1 MKPGNNKTESGEN
14 RKSKMVP
21 ANDMSV
27 LARTLKR
34 IHERE
39 PKYGSK
45 LDNELARKDPAF
57 FERAERFLTRFEK
70 FLTDQGKP
78 LDYGIDCHL
87 KLCNSMG
94 PERMEFLRSGR
105 YASSSFAEVEQRV
118 YANPE
123 IMEYYMYG
131 LVFSQFLWKEQYAR
145 LEFFCNGL
153 PLYRPQIE
161 SYLELGGGH
170 AMYISSAA
178 DILRPDTHFELIDIS
193 ATSIHEARSMSPNDR
208 IQYHLCNVFNF
219 PADRKYDF
227 VVAGEILEHLEEPRK
242 LLARIRAMLTP
253 QGHAFISTPVNAPTV
268 DHIYLFNHAGEI
280 REMLHSEGYVIESE
294 ATRYAEDVPEAKA
307 EKLKIPQMFAAFV
320 RLE

>member
-1 MKPGNNKTESGEN
+1 MTSWP
-14 RKSKMVP
+14 V
-21 ANDMSV
+21 NDMSV
-27 LARTLKR
+27 LARTLRR
-34 IHERE
+34 INERD
-39 PKYGSK
+39 PKYGRK
-45 LDNELARKDPAF
+45 LETELGPRDDVF
-57 FERAERFLTRFEK
+57 FERAERFLARFET
-70 FLTDQGKP
+70 FLAAQGKP
-78 LDYGIDCHL
+78 LDHGIDCHL
-87 KLCNSMG
+87 KLCGAMLV
-94 PERMEFLRSGR
+94 ERMDFLRSGR

-118 YANPE
+118 YANPD

-153 PLYRPQIE
+153 PHYRASIG

-193 ATSIHEARSMSPNDR
+193 ATSIDVARAMSPNDR
-208 IQYHLCNVFNF
+208 IQYHLCNVFDF

-242 LLARIRAMLTP
+242 LLARIRGMLTP

-268 DHIYLFNHAGEI
+268 DHIYLFNHVREI
-280 REMLHSEGYVIESE
+280 REMLSSEGFLIESE
-294 ATRYAEDVPEAKA
+294 ATRYSEDVPEAKA

-320 RLE
+320 RVEHTPA